1 MYIFFTLYL
10 LYHLLFPLKTYFCA
24 CAIYTIYN
32 ISFLP
37 PYPLN
42 HSPPKCSLHTPFFLS
57 SKYINTRASVMSKHT
72 STARSSFYRA
82 VFFLHFFFHFFF
94 NVSR

>member
-32 ISFLP
+32 VSFLP
-37 PYPLN
+37 PFPLN
-42 HSPPKCSLHTPFFLS
+42 RSPPKCSLHTPFLPSF
-57 SKYINTRASVMSKHT
+57 KYINTRASVMSKHT
-72 STARSSFYRA
+72 SAARSSFYRA
-82 VFFLHFFFHFFF
+82 VFFLHFFFIFF
-94 NVSR
+94 